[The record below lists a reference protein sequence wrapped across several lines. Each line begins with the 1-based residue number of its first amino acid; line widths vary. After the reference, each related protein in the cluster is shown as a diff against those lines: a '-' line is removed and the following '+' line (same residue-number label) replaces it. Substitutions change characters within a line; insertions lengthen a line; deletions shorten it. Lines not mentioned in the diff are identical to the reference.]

1 MDQSFKRF
9 LQKLQQNML
18 KLGVRAENAN
28 ILVACSGGVDS
39 TCLVHSLHIA
49 GFKIQVAHV
58 NYKLRAEESD
68 QNENFVA
75 ELCSALNIPLHH
87 TSFETKAMLKSDP
100 GNLHELARELRYDW
114 FSKLMKDHH
123 LDYLAT
129 AHHSDDQAETLMYH
143 FIRGSGLN
151 GLSGIAVQKN
161 QIIRPFIN
169 FTKEEILKA
178 CQSQGWAYSPDSS
191 NEKND
196 YTRNFIRNRIMPLVQ
211 EINPGISETLGNQ
224 AWLYSEMN
232 KFLMWSA
239 QKYLQDLKVNE
250 EEFSTDLD
258 IDSLKSIPGYIVL
271 LYDYL
276 RPLGFTKDQIQQIA
290 AAIDSNETGLLLQS
304 KSHKLLVDRSELK
317 LSMENNEINQQTI
330 MWLPDSDRLKLPD
343 GMTLVKSNL
352 SPDNVLP
359 QNKIQIKPQFQR
371 QNLYLRHWQKGDN
384 FQPLGMNGKSKKVS
398 DYFIDS
404 KLNRFQKDK
413 IWLLV
418 NDKDEIIWITGM
430 RADHRFAA
438 HAMSE
443 ALTIYID
450 SKN

>member
-18 KLGVRAENAN
+18 KMGVQTRNAE
-28 ILVACSGGVDS
+28 ILVACSGGLDS
-39 TCLVHSLHIA
+39 VCLVHSLHIS

-100 GNLHELARELRYDW
+100 GNLQEFARELRYDW
-114 FSKLMKDHH
+114 FRKLIKDNN

-151 GLSGIAVQKN
+151 GLSGMVAQRN

-169 FTKEEILKA
+169 FTKDEILKT
-178 CQSQGWAYSPDSS
+178 CESQGWAYSQDSS
-191 NEKND
+191 NEQND

-211 EINPGISETLGNQ
+211 KINPGIAETLGNQ
-224 AWLYSEMN
+224 ARLYNEMN
-232 KFLMWSA
+232 KFLKWSA

-250 EEFSTDLD
+250 EKFSTDLD
-258 IDSLKSIPGYIVL
+258 IDALKLIPGYIVL

-276 RPLGFTKDQIQQIA
+276 RPLGFTNDQIQQIA
-290 AAIDSNETGLLLQS
+290 AAIESNETGLLLHS
-304 KSHKLLVDRSELK
+304 KSHKLLVDRSALK
-317 LSMENNEINQQTI
+317 LSVEMYEIHQQTI
-330 MWLPDSDRLKLPD
+330 IWLPESDRLELPD
-343 GMTLVKSNL
+343 GMTLVKSSS
-352 SPDNVLP
+352 SPDNVLH
-359 QNKIQIKPQFQR
+359 QNRIQVDIQFQR
-371 QNLYLRHWQKGDN
+371 QNMYLRHWQKGDV
-384 FQPLGMNGKSKKVS
+384 FQPVGMDGKSKKIS

-413 IWLLV
+413 MWLLV
-418 NDKDEIIWITGM
+418 NDSDEIIWIAGM
-430 RADHRFAA
+430 RADHRFAVHSKA
-438 HAMSE
+438 E

-450 SKN
+450 PKK